1 MHGHYVI
8 VAFNFSIA
16 VLDRDIVREYCL
28 LCGMAS
34 QRRLVHHDTD
44 PWGWVMVGSVL
55 LANFIT
61 LGNLKALGV
70 LLIAIHDDFDS
81 DLWLIGWIAIMYSMV
96 SLFCGEYMELK
107 AITHYW

>member
-1 MHGHYVI
+1 MLH
-8 VAFNFSIA
+8 SIY
-16 VLDRDIVREYCL
+16 LLECDIVCEYCL

-34 QRRLVHHDTD
+34 QRRLVHYDTD
-44 PWGWVMVGSVL
+44 PWRWVMVGSVL

-81 DLWLIGWIAIMYSMV
+81 DLWLIGWIAIMYNMV